1 MIPRA
6 IERNYPKRL
15 LTAGWWH
22 MSLFQ
27 QLASDPNVCDQYNVW
42 PRTARGLVIF
52 FGSGLIGCLL
62 WRWVLPEKKIGDLKL
77 AFLPSLRGQSL
88 RTPVD
93 APPQSLVSASSST
106 RFR

>member
-15 LTAGWWH
+15 LQAGWWH

-52 FGSGLIGCLL
+52 FGSGFGGGCYLKKKSATLSWLFCRRCRVNHCEPLSMLRRNL
-62 WRWVLPEKKIGDLKL
+62 W
-77 AFLPSLRGQSL
+77 
-88 RTPVD
+88 
-93 APPQSLVSASSST
+93 
-106 RFR
+106 